1 MKQTDIAEN
10 PNARELR
17 KHLLKARQLM
27 ADSSGCWG
35 LEWAPKQGL
44 ASTAKARTEQAT
56 LDRPNKANV
65 GWLLFSNWQQKKAS
79 AKTKQHKG

>member
-27 ADSSGCWG
+27 ADSSGC
-35 LEWAPKQGL
+35 
-44 ASTAKARTEQAT
+44 
-56 LDRPNKANV
+56 
-65 GWLLFSNWQQKKAS
+65 
-79 AKTKQHKG
+79 